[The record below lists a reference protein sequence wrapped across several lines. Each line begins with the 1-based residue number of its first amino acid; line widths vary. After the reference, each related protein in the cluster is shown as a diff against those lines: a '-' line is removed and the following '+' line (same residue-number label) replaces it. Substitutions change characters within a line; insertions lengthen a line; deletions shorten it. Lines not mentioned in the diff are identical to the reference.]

1 MRRQW
6 SARLRGG
13 RGDAAAV
20 VGAAAWRVHYAQR
33 PTSGEVAM
41 KRLLLVSL
49 ALVLALSLTAC
60 GGGGT
65 APGGDTGSSPD
76 SAGSAGGAS
85 GGTATDDGIATVEDL
100 KALLAEEHADAE
112 WYADVTDVTVET
124 MLGAPVL
131 AFHMTW
137 SSTSGDFDALNSKT
151 MALGDLM
158 GSLEQSVA
166 PNVVLVYTDDTVGD
180 LYGSGGPG
188 IAMMADAFALPPA
201 PTTAEGVAEW
211 LETVYGPGG
220 LVELGPD
227 ETWYA
232 AIESITMQSLYGGQT
247 LVVET
252 SAPSIQS
259 LDASLVNRALMS
271 TGSPLLES
279 YEIRAADGTVSSGFA
294 QTLVGTGF
302 LYPVE

>member
-1 MRRQW
+1 
-6 SARLRGG
+6 
-13 RGDAAAV
+13 
-20 VGAAAWRVHYAQR
+20 
-33 PTSGEVAM
+33 M
-41 KRLLLVSL
+41 KRLLLISL

-60 GGGGT
+60 GGGDAT
-65 APGGDTGSSPD
+65 PGGDTGATSED
-76 SAGSAGGAS
+76 TGNAGDTSDGAAAS
-85 GGTATDDGIATVEDL
+85 GGIATVEDL
-100 KALLAEEHADAE
+100 KALLAKEHADAE
-112 WYADVTDVTVET
+112 WYADVTDITVET

-131 AFHMTW
+131 ALHMAW
-137 SSTSGDFDALNSKT
+137 SSTPEDYEAMDRT
-151 MALGDLM
+151 IMALGDLM
-158 GSLEQSVA
+158 GGIDQSVA
-166 PNVVLVYTDDTVGD
+166 PNVVLVYADETVGD
-180 LYGSGGPG
+180 LYGSGGTG

-211 LETVYGPGG
+211 LEAVYGPGG
-220 LVELGPD
+220 LVDLGAG

-232 AIESITMQSLYGGQT
+232 AIESITLQPLYGGQT

-302 LYPVE
+302 MYPVE

>member
-1 MRRQW
+1 
-6 SARLRGG
+6 
-13 RGDAAAV
+13 
-20 VGAAAWRVHYAQR
+20 
-33 PTSGEVAM
+33 M
-41 KRLLLVSL
+41 KRLLLISL
-49 ALVLALSLTAC
+49 ALVLAISLTAC
-60 GGGGT
+60 SEGEK
-65 APGGDTGSSPD
+65 PD
-76 SAGSAGGAS
+76 SGSPVPSEPVASGGAS
-85 GGTATDDGIATVEDL
+85 GGTAADDGIATVEDL

-112 WYADVTDVTVET
+112 WYADITGVTAET

-131 AFHMTW
+131 ALHVTW
-137 SSTSGDFDALNSKT
+137 SSTSGDFDAMDRKT

-158 GSLEQSVA
+158 SDLEQSVA
-166 PNVVLVYTDDTVGD
+166 PNVVLVYADETVSD
-180 LYGSGGPG
+180 LSGSGGPG
-188 IAMMADAFALPPA
+188 IAMMAEAFALPPA
-201 PTTAEGVAEW
+201 PTTAEGVTKW

-220 LVELGPD
+220 LVKLGDD

-232 AIESITMQSLYGGQT
+232 AIESISVQTLYGGEM

-271 TGSPLLES
+271 TGSPLLEG